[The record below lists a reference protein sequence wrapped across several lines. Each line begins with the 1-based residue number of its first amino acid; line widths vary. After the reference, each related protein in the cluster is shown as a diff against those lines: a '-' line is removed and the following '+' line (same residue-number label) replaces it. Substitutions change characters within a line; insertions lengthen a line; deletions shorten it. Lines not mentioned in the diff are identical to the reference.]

1 MPEREKKT
9 RTEKNR
15 KYRFKEMFIEN
26 YMDESFVMQ
35 RTESRAPGGLH
46 KAMIIK
52 FLNYS
57 NTDKLLQLARLN
69 KSLIYNSD
77 KYCYSLIAV

>member
-1 MPEREKKT
+1 
-9 RTEKNR
+9 
-15 KYRFKEMFIEN
+15 MFVEQF
-26 YMDESFVMQ
+26 MAASFVMQ
-35 RTESRAPGGLH
+35 RTVSRAPGGLH

-57 NTDKLLQLARLN
+57 NTDKPLQLARLN

-77 KYCYSLIAV
+77 KYWYSLIAVWKYKGSRIHRNWEEALGL

>member
-1 MPEREKKT
+1 
-9 RTEKNR
+9 
-15 KYRFKEMFIEN
+15 MFIEVFL
-26 YMDESFVMQ
+26 DASFVMQ

-46 KAMIIK
+46 KAMIIT

-57 NTDKLLQLARLN
+57 NIDKLLQLARLN
-69 KSLIYNSD
+69 KSLIYNSE